1 MLRGERA
8 AGALFPLSWRRLARV
23 ISGVSEVGVEQ
34 AVEGWHWDCHSMGM
48 SKRAMTLKVGR
59 CRFYGIEEQGLWA
72 LLLVVVVIQI
82 ACAFGSRGD
91 EPAGAAAP
99 VAMSEFHSGTML
111 AKR

>member
-1 MLRGERA
+1 LTSNDVLRGERA

-59 CRFYGIEEQGLWA
+59 CRFYGI
-72 LLLVVVVIQI
+72 QI